1 MEDKV
6 KELLM
11 ALGFG
16 SDESEVRYQV
26 INIATSAS
34 QAANSLVE
42 SSVQPDRDY
51 NRIVGVGFFEVDD
64 ANLAG
69 NYNIGFRT
77 TRKQWID
84 DININAWNAN
94 SGVSPRLKYYPQNI
108 PYGSG
113 DICYARIVLNGTAAT
128 SAVSGQ
134 MVLILKRDLTELPKS

>member
-1 MEDKV
+1 MEEKV

-26 INIATSAS
+26 IPIETAAI
-34 QAANSLVE
+34 QAANSLTE
-42 SSVQPDRDY
+42 ADVQPDRDF
-51 NRIVGVGFFEVDD
+51 NRIVGVGFFETDD
-64 ANLAG
+64 GGLTG
-69 NYNIGFRT
+69 NYNVGFRT

-94 SGVSPRLKYYPQNI
+94 TGVSPRLKYYPQNI

-113 DICYARIVLNGTAAT
+113 DICYARIVLNGAPST
-128 SAVSGQ
+128 SEVIGQ
-134 MVLILKRDLTELPKS
+134 MVLILKRDLSQLPK

>member
-1 MEDKV
+1 
-6 KELLM
+6 M

-26 INIATSAS
+26 INITTAAV
-34 QAANSLVE
+34 QAANSLTE
-42 SSVQPDRDY
+42 SNIQPDRDF
-51 NRIVGVGFFEVDD
+51 NRIVGVGYFEMDD
-64 ANLAG
+64 G
-69 NYNIGFRT
+69 GIPEDYNVGFRT

-113 DICYARIVLNGTAAT
+113 DICYARITLNGNASATA
-128 SAVSGQ
+128 VIGQ
-134 MVLILKRDLTELPKS
+134 MVLILKRDLTELPKA

>member
-1 MEDKV
+1 VEEKV

-26 INIATSAS
+26 INITTAAV
-34 QAANSLVE
+34 QAANSLTE
-42 SSVQPDRDY
+42 ASVQPDRDY
-51 NRIVGVGFFEVDD
+51 NRIVGVAFFQQADGGIPE
-64 ANLAG
+64 
-69 NYNIGFRT
+69 NYNVGFRT

-94 SGVSPRLKYYPQNI
+94 TGVSPRLKYYPQNI

-113 DICYARIVLNGTAAT
+113 DICYARIVLNGTASAT
-128 SAVSGQ
+128 AVIGQ
-134 MVLILKRDLTELPKS
+134 MVLILKRDLTELPK

>member
-1 MEDKV
+1 
-6 KELLM
+6 M

-26 INIATSAS
+26 INITTAAV
-34 QAANSLVE
+34 QAANSLTE

-51 NRIVGVGFFEVDD
+51 NRIVGVAFFEVSDGG
-64 ANLAG
+64 LPS
-69 NYNIGFRT
+69 NYNVGFRT
-77 TRKQWID
+77 TRQQWID
-84 DININAWNAN
+84 DINVNAWNAN

-113 DICYARIVLNGTAAT
+113 DICYARIVLNGSPSATA
-128 SAVSGQ
+128 VIGQ